1 MRSVVLSLAGALIL
15 GGATA
20 LPAQAAD
27 DSIRIR
33 EVIPYRNDAVGTAPI
48 REQCSWN
55 RELSQNI
62 VKASK
67 GKVVATDQE
76 LASLT
81 GKTLDIVITYVH
93 AAGGGSVSG
102 PKWGRISGELKENGQ
117 LIGNFDIQR
126 VTMRPFTFK
135 ACSTLS
141 LVADALADDVVAW
154 LKNPSVDP
162 NAGKAVPNGETAPQA
177 SAQDQSASA
186 R

>member
-1 MRSVVLSLAGALIL
+1 MRHVVLSLTSVLIL
-15 GGATA
+15 GGAAA
-20 LPAQAAD
+20 LPAHAAD
-27 DSIRIR
+27 DSVRIR
-33 EVIPYRNDAVGTAPI
+33 EVIPYRSDSVGTAPI
-48 REQCSWN
+48 REQCTWN

-76 LASLT
+76 LTSLT

-102 PKWGRISGELKENGQ
+102 PKWGRISGELKDNGQ

-135 ACSTLS
+135 ACNTLS
-141 LVADALADDVVAW
+141 LVADALADDVVNW
-154 LKNPSVDP
+154 LKNPGIDP
-162 NAGKAVPNGETAPQA
+162 NAGKAPDGEAAPQA
-177 SAQDQSASA
+177 SAVEQNASA

>member
-1 MRSVVLSLAGALIL
+1 MRRVVLSFTSALII
-15 GGATA
+15 GGAAA

-33 EVIPYRNDAVGTAPI
+33 EVIPYRSDSVGTASI

-67 GKVVATDQE
+67 GRVVATDQE
-76 LASLT
+76 LAPLS

-117 LIGNFDIQR
+117 LIGNFDLQR

-141 LVADALADDVVAW
+141 LVADALAEDVVTW
-154 LKNPSVDP
+154 LKNPGIDP
-162 NAGKAVPNGETAPQA
+162 NAGKAIPDGEAAPQA
-177 SAQDQSASA
+177 GAVDQSASA
-186 R
+186 K

>member
-1 MRSVVLSLAGALIL
+1 MRNVVLSLTGALIL
-15 GGATA
+15 GGTA
-20 LPAQAAD
+20 VLPAQAAED
-27 DSIRIR
+27 AVRIR
-33 EVIPYRNDAVGTAPI
+33 EVIPYRSEAVGTAAI

-76 LASLT
+76 LSSLG

-117 LIGNFDIQR
+117 LIGNFDLQR

-141 LVADALADDVVAW
+141 LVADALADDVVSW
-154 LKNPSVDP
+154 LKNPVVDP
-162 NAGKAVPNGETAPQA
+162 NASKAIPTGEAPESAGAGAPGK
-177 SAQDQSASA
+177 
-186 R
+186 

>member
-1 MRSVVLSLAGALIL
+1 MRNVVLSLAGALIL
-15 GGATA
+15 GGAA
-20 LPAQAAD
+20 AQSAHAAD
-27 DSIRIR
+27 DGIRIR
-33 EVIPYRNDAVGTAPI
+33 EVIPYRSDSVGTAPI
-48 REQCSWN
+48 REQCTWN

-67 GKVVATDQE
+67 GKVVTTDQE
-76 LASLT
+76 LTSLT

-102 PKWGRISGELKENGQ
+102 PKWGRISGELKQNGQ

-141 LVADALADDVVAW
+141 LVADALADDVVNW
-154 LKNPSVDP
+154 LKNPGIDP
-162 NAGKAVPNGETAPQA
+162 NAGKAPDGEAAPQA
-177 SAQDQSASA
+177 STADQNASA
-186 R
+186 K